1 MKPVFDRSPEVAA
14 FVASLIPG
22 MERGFG
28 NNKAI
33 GIVNDDGE
41 LVAGLVYH
49 NWEPEAG
56 VIEVSGA
63 SVDRRWMTREVLNAM
78 YDYPFLVCG
87 CQMIVQRN
95 SARNEH
101 LNRQL
106 RRWGYNEYHIPRMKG
121 RDEDGI
127 VFTFTVEQWA
137 AHPVNM
143 RNKKAA

>member
-1 MKPVFDRSPEVAA
+1 VKPLFDHDEAVAK

-22 MERGFG
+22 MERGFSA
-28 NNKAI
+28 NKAI
-33 GIVNDDGE
+33 GIINGDGT

-56 VIEVSGA
+56 IIEISGA
-63 SVDRRWMTREVLNAM
+63 AIDSRWMTRPILQLM
-78 YDYPFLVCG
+78 YDYPFLTCG

-106 RRWGYNEYHIPRMKG
+106 RRWGYDEFRIPRMKG

-127 VFTFTVEQWA
+127 VFTLTDDQWA
-137 AHPVNM
+137 AHPMNM
-143 RNKKAA
+143 RKKKVA